1 MNIFNRIIM
10 VLLLIFLIV
19 FSIVFIVNI
28 FANLFEWSTVA
39 DRILNFITNANPFIT
54 VLVLFLIV
62 VISVVLLFFE
72 FYRRKIK
79 TASIAAD
86 QSGKSMITLRT
97 ISTQIRENLE
107 GVEDI
112 SDPKVKVIPR
122 QDGIIIDI
130 YSKLSKGVNVAEK
143 MKEIRE
149 IASEFASKNL
159 GFKVIKAN
167 YTAVDF
173 ISKKVEKPI
182 EEKEMPKEIPE
193 KTIEE
198 DYYEKEEKKD

>member
-1 MNIFNRIIM
+1 M
-10 VLLLIFLIV
+10 VLLLIFVIV
-19 FSIVFIVNI
+19 FSVVFVVNI
-28 FANLFEWSTVA
+28 FANLFEWSTVS

-54 VLVLFLIV
+54 ALVLFLIV
-62 VISVVLLFFE
+62 IISVILLFFE

-97 ISTQIRENLE
+97 ISTQIREKLE

-112 SDPKVKVIPR
+112 SNPKVKVIPR
-122 QDGIIIDI
+122 HDGIIIDI
-130 YSKLSKGVNVAEK
+130 YSKLSKGVNVTEK

-149 IASEFASKNL
+149 IASEFASKGL
-159 GFKVIKAN
+159 GFNVIKTN
-167 YTAVDF
+167 YTAVGF

-182 EEKEMPKEIPE
+182 EEKEIPKEILE
-193 KTIEE
+193 ETVEE